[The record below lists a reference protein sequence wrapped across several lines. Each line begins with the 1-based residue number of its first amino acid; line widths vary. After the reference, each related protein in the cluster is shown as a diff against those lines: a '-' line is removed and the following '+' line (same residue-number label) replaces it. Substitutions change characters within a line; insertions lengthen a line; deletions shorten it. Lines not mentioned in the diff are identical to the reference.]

1 MRRVI
6 QYILAAVSI
15 ITGVLAIRM
24 GRQFDRSIQ
33 GAFALEADDLP

>member
-6 QYILAAVSI
+6 QYMLAATSI
-15 ITGVLAIRM
+15 ITGFVAVRM

-33 GAFALEADDLP
+33 RAFALTADDVP